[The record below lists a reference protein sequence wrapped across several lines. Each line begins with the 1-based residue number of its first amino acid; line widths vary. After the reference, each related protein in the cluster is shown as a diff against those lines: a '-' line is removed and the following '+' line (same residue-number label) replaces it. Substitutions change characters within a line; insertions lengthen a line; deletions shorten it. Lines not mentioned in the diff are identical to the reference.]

1 MKIAVLLTDDFQDDE
16 YVKPVEAF
24 KKAGHEIINLELKRG
39 RVVKGKKGVVSVT
52 IDESITRVYVE
63 DFDALLIP
71 GGYSPDKLR
80 INDDVVKFVKDFFES
95 GKPVF
100 VICHG
105 QQLLINADVLKGKK
119 ITGYRS
125 IIQDLKNAGAEFID
139 AEVVVDN
146 NLVSSR
152 QPKDLPAF
160 IKACL
165 NKLKSI

>member
-1 MKIAVLLTDDFQDDE
+1 MRIAVLVTNGFQDDE
-16 YVKPVEAF
+16 YTEPVSAF

-39 RVVKGKKGVVSVT
+39 ITVKGKLGKASVV
-52 IDESITRVYVE
+52 IDETVRNVYVE

-80 INDDVVKFVKDFFES
+80 GNDEVVDFVKDFAKS
-95 GKPVF
+95 KKPIF
-100 VICHG
+100 MICHG
-105 QQLLINADVLKGKK
+105 QQILITADVLKGRK

-139 AEVVVDN
+139 VEVVEDKN
-146 NLVSSR
+146 FISSR

-165 NKLKSI
+165 KKLSN